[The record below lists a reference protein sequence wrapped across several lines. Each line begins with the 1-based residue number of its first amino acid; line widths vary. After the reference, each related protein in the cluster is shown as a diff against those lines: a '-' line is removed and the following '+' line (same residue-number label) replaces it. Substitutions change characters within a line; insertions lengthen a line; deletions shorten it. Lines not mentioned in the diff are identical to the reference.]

1 MQWEEEGEEE
11 EGEEEEIVDEEEE
24 GGGSSEE
31 EEENEEGEEEEAGEE
46 DDESQDV
53 SIRSQNRGNE
63 RGELAFELS
72 GILTEGGL
80 CSEKEAAHIVHGRLE
95 LQAEEQSIE
104 LHPAWIARAR
114 RTENKSVDSQAISF
128 SLHRDVR
135 KEEAMGIKALKN
147 RLIFRIDGASS
158 NCVRNAWRR
167 AGGVRS
173 KKAGWNLWWGRPLK
187 YVEYKK
193 LNEFQRV
200 CHFPGTFF
208 LGRKDSL
215 AMGVAKFRRQNGP
228 ASFPYLPKTY
238 ILPDDRDKL
247 IAEYKEGGRKQAYIC
262 KPKASARGMGIR
274 LVSDPEKE
282 IKRGSNCLVQQY
294 LADPLLINSRKFD
307 LRLYVLVTSFDPLR
321 VYLFREGLVR
331 FCTEQ
336 YNPNVKKTGKD
347 LYRHLTNYSVNK
359 RNEDF
364 KARDRKSVV

>member
-1 MQWEEEGEEE
+1 MPVASMAGRERGASGGLFATTGGTRTARGTWGYHFQESGRRGGPYSSASSRGRRVQWEEEGEEE

-158 NCVRNAWRR
+158 NCVRNAWYRSLLLPYALAVQCSVLAPALLLRTRCAMLSTDEGFAARMLRGIWYCPRVCCYAKAGTDIGYAATRRR

-173 KKAGWNLWWGRPLK
+173 KKAG
-187 YVEYKK
+187 
-193 LNEFQRV
+193 
-200 CHFPGTFF
+200 
-208 LGRKDSL
+208 
-215 AMGVAKFRRQNGP
+215 
-228 ASFPYLPKTY
+228 
-238 ILPDDRDKL
+238 
-247 IAEYKEGGRKQAYIC
+247 
-262 KPKASARGMGIR
+262 
-274 LVSDPEKE
+274 
-282 IKRGSNCLVQQY
+282 
-294 LADPLLINSRKFD
+294 
-307 LRLYVLVTSFDPLR
+307 
-321 VYLFREGLVR
+321 
-331 FCTEQ
+331 
-336 YNPNVKKTGKD
+336 
-347 LYRHLTNYSVNK
+347 
-359 RNEDF
+359 
-364 KARDRKSVV
+364 